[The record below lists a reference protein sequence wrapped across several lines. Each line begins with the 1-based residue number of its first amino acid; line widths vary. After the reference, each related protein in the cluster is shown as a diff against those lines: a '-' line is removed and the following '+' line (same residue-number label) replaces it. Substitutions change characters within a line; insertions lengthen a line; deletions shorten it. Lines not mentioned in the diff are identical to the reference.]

1 MLRTRAL
8 LTIALAALTL
18 AACTSPSPD
27 PSASA
32 ATSHS
37 VSVTQSPPSTS
48 IPAPPTP
55 SATPATDAQDA
66 TTPPARPEALDGPAS
81 EENAK
86 AVGRYFMSLFPYA
99 VATGDL
105 EAWDALSG
113 PSCKYCQSLRDAV
126 AEIHD
131 AGNRGTGGAFE
142 LGFTSGFALGNG
154 EFIVGLEY
162 FETPSQTVAPDG
174 TVVAD
179 YPDRNS
185 MKANISL
192 SWTGSSWVV
201 NGVDVETWGEPE

>member
-1 MLRTRAL
+1 MLRTRAT
-8 LTIALAALTL
+8 LTIALAVLAL
-18 AACTSPSPD
+18 AACTSQSPN
-27 PSASA
+27 PSASVTPSKTTTSA
-32 ATSHS
+32 A
-37 VSVTQSPPSTS
+37 QSAPTT
-48 IPAPPTP
+48 PAPSPTP
-55 SATPATDAQDA
+55 TPTTDAQDV
-66 TTPPARPEALDGPAS
+66 TTPPARPDALNGPAS
-81 EENAK
+81 EDNAK

-142 LGFTSGFALGNG
+142 LGFTSGFALENG

-185 MKANISL
+185 KKANISL
-192 SWTGSSWVV
+192 TWTGSSWVV
-201 NGVDVETWGEPE
+201 NGVDVETWGNPK